1 MLLETR
7 GLGKSFGVVTALRDV
22 SFSLNGHE
30 VHGLMGENG
39 AGKST
44 LIKLLTGFHQPSA
57 GEILLDGEPVSF
69 ASPRAAQA
77 AGVSAVYQEIN
88 LIPERSVAA
97 NIFLAREPRQCGIL
111 TDTAKMIEE
120 SAVILGRSRIRHR
133 PTAAFAD
140 TGARP
145 AADGLDRARRL
156 LGGARRD
163 HG

>member
-1 MLLETR
+1 MLLETN

-22 SFSLNGHE
+22 SFNLKRGE

-44 LIKLLTGFHQPSA
+44 LIELLTGFHQPSA
-57 GEILLDGEPVSF
+57 GEILLDGKPVSF
-69 ASPRAAQA
+69 DSPRAAQT
-77 AGVSAVYQEIN
+77 AGVAAVYQEIN

-97 NIFLAREPRQCGIL
+97 NIFLAREPRQFGIL
-111 TDTAKMIEE
+111 TNTAKMVEE
-120 SAVILGRSRIRHR
+120 AAAILGRYGLRHR
-133 PTAAFAD
+133 SPAAFANP
-140 TGARP
+140 GARP

-156 LGGARRD
+156 LRGARRH